1 MKIKLSEAKT
11 KLISEQLAIEPSEL
25 ELALKE
31 LNEAEWIDLTPY
43 GLNLSTSPF
52 SLDNHEILRYRYL
65 YQQNGTSALIRLLL
79 DKIVAP
85 NLIEYCKDLTKN
97 KDSNTPN
104 LFDNYVEES
113 EKDVQETV
121 KVVHETRLR
130 IKLEDRIAKN
140 LINRYE
146 IELEE
151 APPGTPIRDR
161 IIWEE
166 TFHYVNL
173 VKARIGISQHLFDSD
188 LKANIYDKIYKNLT
202 SKGIRIVCT
211 GTGDVF
217 KTPYFLNTR
226 LPELRD
232 IIEGKTE

>member
-31 LNEAEWIDLTPY
+31 LNKAEWIDLTPY

-130 IKLEDRIAKN
+130 IKLEDRIAAN
-140 LINRYE
+140 LTNYYE
-146 IELEE
+146 LSIEDYPPAE
-151 APPGTPIRDR
+151 AIRDR
-161 IIWEE
+161 IIWED

-173 VKARIGISQHLFDSD
+173 VKEKIGISQHLFDPD
-188 LKANIYDKIYKNLT
+188 LKANIYDKICKNLAA
-202 SKGIRIVCT
+202 KGIRIIST
-211 GTGDVF
+211 KTEQVF
-217 KTPYFLNTR
+217 KTPHFLNTR